1 MRINCLG
8 KLIDLSQ
15 PKIMGILNLTQDSF
29 YEGSRVGDLDN
40 LVKRTEKLLNE
51 GADFI
56 DLGGMSTRPGALEI
70 SLEEE
75 LNKVIPAIER
85 LVKEFP
91 GILISVDTYR
101 AKVAKKSIE
110 AGAAL
115 INDISA
121 GNLDEDLLKTV
132 GELKVPYIL
141 MHMQGTPQNMQKDPK
156 YDNVLIEVNQF
167 LSDKIQVLRSFGV
180 NDIILDP
187 GFGLWKSCLEHNY
200 TLMKQLHLIG
210 MGEFPLL
217 VGISRKSMV
226 TKLLDISAQD
236 ALNATSVLHAF
247 ALQNGANILRVHDV
261 KEAQETIRIW
271 EQMQN

>member
-56 DLGGMSTRPGALEI
+56 DLGGMSTRSGALEI

-91 GILISVDTYR
+91 DILISVDTYR

-167 LSDKIQVLRSFGV
+167 LAEKIQVLRSFGV

-187 GFGLWKSCLEHNY
+187 GFGFGKSLEHNY

-261 KEAQETIRIW
+261 KEAKETIRIW

>member
-51 GADFI
+51 GAGFI
-56 DLGGMSTRPGALEI
+56 DLGGMSTRSGALEI

-91 GILISVDTYR
+91 DILISVDTYR

-167 LSDKIQVLRSFGV
+167 LAEKIQVLRSFGV

-187 GFGLWKSCLEHNY
+187 GFGFGKSLEHNY

>member
-91 GILISVDTYR
+91 DILISVDTYR

-167 LSDKIQVLRSFGV
+167 LAEKIQVLRSFGV

-187 GFGLWKSCLEHNY
+187 GFGFGKSLEHNY